1 MQKLLTLREVRSL
14 FYFLLLAVLLLF
26 ATQSNAQVFGITV
39 KAVPNV
45 TINCSDA
52 MPTIKPTA
60 TTTCKKT
67 GDFVYT
73 YIDNTSGICPKVTI
87 RTWTITDACG
97 NKLKTTNKIT
107 VVDKKAPEISGVPA
121 NITVSCNEIPPF
133 AKVTAQDACGGKVQL
148 FQRDIKQQALCD
160 NNYVIR
166 REYSAS
172 DLCGNIATKTQF
184 ITVQD
189 KIAPVFLSKP
199 TDVTLTC
206 SELDAPILA
215 LEASDNCTPNFAIK
229 VSWKDNLIKGSC
241 EDNYEIK
248 RTWTAKDLCGN
259 STSFVQSITVKDDKK
274 PTFIDAK
281 DNTFT
286 WECQLDLFLLE
297 PKILKATDNCDKDV
311 EVVFKQETKP
321 GNCPGNYTVIRTWT
335 ASDNCANK
343 TSVSDIITVKDTQ
356 APFFTNDVQDV
367 TLSCTEVST
376 TPPQV
381 LAYDQC
387 SLQSSTVKYDAKTS
401 VDGCKGI
408 ITRTWTATDACGN
421 SAVKTQKVT
430 LVDTKAPVF
439 SPNVV
444 DMTVSCNEIPAE
456 TVLPP
461 VTDNC
466 DRQVKITLDSK
477 SSLVGCRT
485 LITRTWTATDAC
497 GNIAVKTQ
505 KITVADIKSPVFAG
519 NIVDMTVSCN
529 EIPAET
535 LQPTVSD
542 NCDKQ
547 PKVVYETKTTTDGC
561 KVLITRTW
569 RATDACGNLAVK
581 TQKISVID
589 TKAPV
594 FDPIIALVTVECGK
608 TAVLPTII
616 AKDNCDA
623 NVNIKIKEDVLA
635 NTPGTNPCNSIVVR
649 TWTASDK
656 CNNTAIISQAVYIYD
671 TKPPVFVNTPL
682 PLTIDCGNLSNIVN
696 PIALDDCTKQ
706 IKYSFK
712 DALFSIS
719 DDSCD
724 LKIMRTWTAEDL
736 CGNKTT
742 AQQPIVIADNTAP
755 SPSVLPVDVT
765 LSCSDTI
772 PPKQIITFSDN
783 CDKSVVVG
791 YVETVSDSIT
801 LNGFLQ
807 SYLLKREW
815 IATDQC
821 GNVRAVTQLITVSSL
836 DFKAPLFL
844 PTTLPQDIILQCKD
858 PNLSSILYSPVF
870 PKAIDD
876 CDNKPVVTYEDD
888 KVFEQCGK
896 HSYILLR
903 KWIATDKSG
912 NSEDYQQFISVEDNQ
927 PPAIYN
933 VPKDIT
939 LACGTA
945 LPVVPTNIFAIDTC
959 GAKSLDEHPA
969 VSYYQKEYAGT
980 CNGLSRIIRYWT
992 AVDSCENVITL
1003 SQKITFVTSPT
1014 LNKSEANQKNILLE
1028 EENIETIAEEIP
1040 SIKVFPNPN
1049 SGTVYVTLPTHAQ
1062 SMKLMDNLGRT
1073 LLQVAKPKEGI
1084 NSIEMSQWENGIYF
1098 IQCRTGNQIISQKII
1113 LQKQ

>member
-1 MQKLLTLREVRSL
+1 MVTH
-14 FYFLLLAVLLLF
+14 
-26 ATQSNAQVFGITV
+26 SNAQNIGITV

-52 MPTIKPTA
+52 MPITKPVA

-67 GDFVYT
+67 SDFLFT
-73 YIDNTSGICPKVTI
+73 YIDNTSGICPKVTL

-121 NITVSCNEIPPF
+121 NITVNCNEIPPF
-133 AKVTAQDACGGKVQL
+133 AKVSAQDGCDGKVQL
-148 FQRDIKQQALCD
+148 FQRDIKQQVFCE
-160 NNYVIR
+160 NTYVIR
-166 REYSAS
+166 REYTAS
-172 DLCGNIATKTQF
+172 DLCGNVATKTQF

-189 KIAPVFLSKP
+189 KIAPVFINKP
-199 TDVTLTC
+199 VDVTLSC
-206 SELDAPILA
+206 SELDTPILA

-229 VSWKDNLIKGSC
+229 VGWKDYLENGSC
-241 EDNYEIK
+241 EDNYIIK
-248 RTWTAKDLCGN
+248 RTWTARDLCN
-259 STSFVQSITVKDDKK
+259 NATYFVQTITVKDDKK

-286 WECQLDLFLLE
+286 LECQLDLFLLE
-297 PKILKATDNCDKDV
+297 PKILKAIDNCDKDV
-311 EVVFKQETKP
+311 DVVFKQETKP

-343 TSVSDIITVKDTQ
+343 TSVSDVVTVKDTK
-356 APFFTNDVQDV
+356 APFFTNDVQDI

-376 TPPQV
+376 TPPQA

-387 SLQSSTVKYDAKTS
+387 SLQSTVVKYDAKTT

-408 ITRTWTATDACGN
+408 IIRTWTASDACGN

-444 DMTVSCNEIPAE
+444 DVTVSCNEIPAE
-456 TVLPP
+456 TILPP

-466 DRQVKITLDSK
+466 DRQVKITLGSK
-477 SSLVGCRT
+477 SSVVGCRT
-485 LITRTWTATDAC
+485 IITRTWTATDAC
-497 GNIAVKTQ
+497 GNSAFKTQ
-505 KITVADIKSPVFAG
+505 KITVVDTKVPVFVG
-519 NIVDMTVSCN
+519 NIVDVTVSCN
-529 EIPAET
+529 EIPSET
-535 LQPTVSD
+535 TQPTVSD

-547 PKVVYETKTTTDGC
+547 PKVVYETKTTMDGC
-561 KVLITRTW
+561 KALITRTW
-569 RATDACGNLAVK
+569 RAADACGNSAVK
-581 TQKISVID
+581 TQKITVID

-594 FDPIIALVTVECGK
+594 FEPIIALVTIECGK
-608 TAVLPTII
+608 KAVLPTII
-616 AKDNCDA
+616 AKDNCDV
-623 NVNIKIKEDVLA
+623 NPNIKLKEEVLT
-635 NTPGTNPCNSIVVR
+635 NPIGTNPCNSIVVR

-656 CNNTAIISQAVYIYD
+656 CNNTASITQSVYIYD
-671 TKPPVFVNTPL
+671 TKPPVFVNAPL
-682 PLTIDCGNLSNIVN
+682 PLTIDCGNLTNIVN
-696 PIALDDCTKQ
+696 PVALDDCTKQ

-712 DALFSIS
+712 DALFSTS
-719 DDSCD
+719 TDSCD

-736 CGNKTT
+736 CGNKTS
-742 AQQPIVIADNTAP
+742 ANQPIVITDNTAP
-755 SPSVLPVDVT
+755 SPSILPLDIT

-772 PPKQIITFSDN
+772 PPKQVITFSDN
-783 CDKSVVVG
+783 CDKNILVG
-791 YVETVSDSIT
+791 YSETLNDSIT
-801 LNGFLQ
+801 VNDILQ

-836 DFKAPLFL
+836 DFKSPVFL

-858 PNLSSILYSPVF
+858 PNLTNILYSPVF

-876 CDNKPVVTYEDD
+876 CDKNAVVTYEDD

-912 NSEDYQQFISVEDNQ
+912 NREDYQQFISVEDNQ
-927 PPAIYN
+927 PPALYN
-933 VPKDIT
+933 IPKDVTI
-939 LACGTA
+939 LCGTT
-945 LPVVPTNIFAIDTC
+945 LPAIPTNVFAIDTC
-959 GAKSLDEHPA
+959 GAKSMDEHPA
-969 VSYYQKEYAGT
+969 VAFYQKEFAGN

-992 AVDSCENVITL
+992 AVDSCENVTTM
-1003 SQKITFVTSPT
+1003 SQKITFANVIP
-1014 LNKSEANQKNILLE
+1014 LNKVEVKSNESLPFVEKNIE
-1028 EENIETIAEEIP
+1028 DNWVEIP
-1040 SIKVFPNPN
+1040 TIKVYPNPT
-1049 SGTVYVTLPTHAQ
+1049 SGLVYVMLPANAQ
-1062 SMKLMDNLGRT
+1062 SMKITDNLGRT
-1073 LLQVAKPKEGI
+1073 LLQVEQPKEGV
-1084 NSIEMSQWENGIYF
+1084 NTIEMNQWENGVYF
-1098 IQCRTGNQIISQKII
+1098 IQCRTGSQIISQKIF